1 MKPHPHR
8 RRSFCAAVCP
18 LLLGLLLIPSA
29 ARAGTFAV
37 PALPVINT
45 NNIVN
50 ILNFGAVGDAVT
62 TNTTAI
68 QNAINAASA
77 GGVTNGA
84 SGGTVEFPAGVFMCG
99 PLTLKSHVNLQLD
112 GGCFLRMLAFTN
124 YPKILSTNVTT
135 SFTTNTTTMVITTNF
150 TTNVL
155 FTAQNFLSG
164 SGLTDLEISGPG
176 WIQGQGEPWWPFAS
190 VTGDTRPIMI
200 SLSGCNRTLVQ
211 SVTLSNSPEFHI
223 AFGGKNGNTT
233 VQFVTIRANPSEDPL
248 NPGHNTDA
256 CDVSGTNILVQ
267 FNNISVGDDDYT
279 CGGGTS
285 GMLIS
290 NNVYGNGH
298 GVSIGSFTSPSV
310 SNMTVVNC
318 TFTNTDAGLRIKTDR
333 DRGGYVHD
341 ILYGNLT
348 MTNMVNPILIYTE
361 YTNTTSMYRAVD
373 SISPAIAA
381 SYPTSSIS
389 STTPY
394 YRNILISNLVAN
406 AKSTR
411 AAGLLWGLPESS
423 ISNVTL
429 INVHLAGSKTFGMYD
444 VKNIQIIDSSH
455 NVPVGISQFSFYNA
469 DVTFSNSVPS
479 SSVVTLDGVTTN
491 ARPNRFTFY
500 NALMTLKNT
509 NAIAL
514 NSSVSLGAS
523 TFIISNN
530 LTLTASNTLSFVLG
544 SSPATIV
551 VKGNLATG
559 GTNNILAGPGFANGT
574 YTLFTYTG
582 TLSGPLP
589 TLAAQPAGHVY
600 TYDTSIPGQVNII
613 IGPLAPGIPANLT
626 AVATNLLVNL
636 QWFAAADAV
645 SYNLKRSTNNG
656 VTYSLLANLTATNYS
671 DSAVNPGTTYTY
683 IVSATNSTAESANS
697 VPASAIPLPSLAP
710 TPLQVQTG
718 GNQLQL
724 SWPADHLGWRL
735 QIQTNDPDT
744 GLGTNWTDWV
754 GSTNILQTNINIDP
768 ANAGVFL
775 RLVYP

>member
-1 MKPHPHR
+1 MKPHPHNR
-8 RRSFCAAVCP
+8 RLFCAP
-18 LLLGLLLIPSA
+18 FWSLILGLLLIPSA
-29 ARAGTFAV
+29 WAGFYVTPV
-37 PALPVINT
+37 LPVINT

-50 ILNFGAVGDAVT
+50 ILNFGAIGDGVT
-62 TNTTAI
+62 TNSTAI
-68 QNAINAASA
+68 QSAINAAAA

-84 SGGTVEFPAGVFMCG
+84 SGGTVEIPAGIFMCG
-99 PLTLKSHVNLQLD
+99 PITLKSHVNLQLD
-112 GGCFLRMLAFTN
+112 SGCFLRMLAFTN
-124 YPKILSTNVTT
+124 YPLALATNITS

-150 TTNVL
+150 TTNVT
-155 FTAQNFLSG
+155 FTAQNFISG
-164 SGLTDLEISGPG
+164 SGLTDLEISGTG

-200 SLSGCNRTLVQ
+200 SLSGCNRTLIQ
-211 SVTLSNSPEFHI
+211 FVTLSNSPEFHI
-223 AFGGKNGNTT
+223 AIGGKNGNTT
-233 VQFVTIRANPSEDPL
+233 VQFVTIRANASEDPL

-267 FNNISVGDDDYT
+267 NNNISVGDDNYT
-279 CGGGTS
+279 CSGGTS
-285 GMLIS
+285 AMLIT
-290 NNVYGNGH
+290 NNTYGNGH

-333 DRGGYVHD
+333 DRGGNVHD

-348 MTNMVNPILIYTE
+348 MTNIQNPILIYTE
-361 YTNTTSMYRAVD
+361 YTNTTAMYRAVD

-389 STTPY
+389 STTPHY
-394 YRNILISNLVAN
+394 HDILISNLVAN

-429 INVHLAGSKTFGMYD
+429 INVHLAGSKTFGIYD
-444 VKNIQIIDSSH
+444 AKNIQIIDSSH
-455 NVPVGISQFSFYNA
+455 SVPVNVSQFSFYNT
-469 DVTFSNSVPS
+469 DVTFSNSTPS

-491 ARPNRFTFY
+491 AQPNKFTFY

-514 NSSVSLGAS
+514 NSSVTLGAS

-530 LTLTASNTLSFVLG
+530 LTLTASNTLNFILG
-544 SSPATIV
+544 SSAATIV

-589 TLAAQPAGHVY
+589 SLAAKPVGHAY
-600 TYDTSIPGQVNII
+600 AFDTSVLGQVNLI
-613 IGPLAPGIPANLT
+613 IGPPAPEIPANLT
-626 AVATNLLVNL
+626 AVATNLLINL
-636 QWFAAADAV
+636 QWFAASDAA

-656 VTYSLLANLTATNYS
+656 STYSLLANLTATNYS

-683 IVSATNSTAESANS
+683 VVSATNSTAESANS
-697 VPASAIPLPSLAP
+697 TPASAIPLPSLSP
-710 TPLQVQTG
+710 VPLQVQAN

-735 QIQTNDPDT
+735 QIQTNSLDT
-744 GLGTNWTDWV
+744 GLGTNWTDWL
-754 GSTNILQTNINIDP
+754 GSTNIEQTNINIDP
-768 ANAGVFL
+768 ANTGVFL